1 MKEMPGVPTEGFD
14 DSSPA
19 EAMPETTGIETPTKP
34 GKKLGRR
41 LLRWGSVLV
50 GGLFVLIGVLSATG
64 PGQRVFIDQ
73 VLTRIQ
79 EQLAGELRIQ

>member
-14 DSSPA
+14 DSSTT

-41 LLRWGSVLV
+41 LLRWGGVLV
-50 GGLFVLIGVLSATG
+50 TTTA
-64 PGQRVFIDQ
+64 
-73 VLTRIQ
+73 
-79 EQLAGELRIQ
+79 